1 MTNDL
6 NYQWLTKI
14 HSSSL
19 HSDGLKEHVAGKDEQ
34 KTISYYLLL
43 CGGLNSSD
51 NIIDRVNHVEAVHLK
66 SYATETANYW
76 YGVLN
81 EKYSR

>member
-1 MTNDL
+1 MTSIHVDL
-6 NYQWLTKI
+6 CPTINVLLI
-14 HSSSL
+14 
-19 HSDGLKEHVAGKDEQ
+19 SDGLKEHLSGKDEQ

-51 NIIDRVNHVEAVHLK
+51 NIIDRLQPVEAVHLK
-66 SYATETANYW
+66 SFATETATYW
-76 YGVLN
+76 YDVLK

>member
-1 MTNDL
+1 MTSHLLYSKCTTNHF
-6 NYQWLTKI
+6 I
-14 HSSSL
+14 IFG
-19 HSDGLKEHVAGKDEQ
+19 SDGLKEHLSGKDEQ

-51 NIIDRVNHVEAVHLK
+51 NIIDRLQPVEAVHLK
-66 SYATETANYW
+66 SFATETATYW
-76 YGVLN
+76 YDLLN

>member
-1 MTNDL
+1 MDV
-6 NYQWLTKI
+6 QRA
-14 HSSSL
+14 HFSL
-19 HSDGLKEHVAGKDEQ
+19 FSISDGLKEHLSGKDEQ

-51 NIIDRVNHVEAVHLK
+51 NVVDRLQYVEASHLK
-66 SYATETANYW
+66 SYAAETATYW
-76 YGVLN
+76 YDVLI